1 MGFTLPIT
9 LHYNTLNIGEKKNKL
24 KELGTVMM
32 QLGEFPT
39 EEELKTMIAEVDQ
52 VKDKD
57 WANFIDL

>member
-1 MGFTLPIT
+1 
-9 LHYNTLNIGEKKNKL
+9 
-24 KELGTVMM
+24 MM